1 MANSPRSGART
12 LRVVIALALGSLGFG
27 VALLALGG
35 VLMAQGNDLAGLA
48 CDALGVVILWSAFH
62 GYRRR

>member
-1 MANSPRSGART
+1 
-12 LRVVIALALGSLGFG
+12 VIALALGSLGFG